1 MATILEFRRP
11 EDGASGQTTEH
22 QPDQDISRS
31 AEIIIFPGVRI
42 ERPREQAAEEKL
54 PAAASARP
62 PETARRD

>member
-11 EDGASGQTTEH
+11 EDGASGQTTER
-22 QPDQDISRS
+22 QPDEDISRS

-42 ERPREQAAEEKL
+42 ERPKEEAAEHTL
-54 PAAASARP
+54 PAAASVRS

>member
-11 EDGASGQTTEH
+11 EDGASGQTTER
-22 QPDQDISRS
+22 QPDEGISRS

-42 ERPREQAAEEKL
+42 ERPQEEAAREAL
-54 PAAASARP
+54 PAAASVRP